1 MKIADFETLK
11 KLTKN
16 GLIKYRIKDD
26 LYHKAI
32 IDSDI
37 PFKPGVYLFYA
48 VKGEREIKLLY
59 IGKAGQTGSLLNAH
73 PLPVRLLASEPFPS
87 WHKNYNPNKKMFLTR
102 SKLIPEKVRHFKYE
116 GLNIYPE
123 FNSNAIEKALKNT
136 YKNHNNG
143 QLPCWM
149 KR

>member
-59 IGKAGQTGSLLNAH
+59 IGKYINKINYSIIKQTNNLFLYLSQRGAPNNEL
-73 PLPVRLLASEPFPS
+73 RL
-87 WHKNYNPNKKMFLTR
+87 
-102 SKLIPEKVRHFKYE
+102 
-116 GLNIYPE
+116 YPT
-123 FNSNAIEKALKNT
+123 NL
-136 YKNHNNG
+136 G
-143 QLPCWM
+143 
-149 KR
+149 R